1 MLRFNCG
8 RIGFLHFA
16 SWLAFSS
23 SPLRR
28 RRGGEPKP
36 SDRRQVTKQVGAQ
49 LHKKPNR
56 FASPRGPAPLQVRMR
71 CSEPF
76 FLPQFPIG
84 PSSKTLEHPTLAL
97 FWGFLST
104 FFFQKKLKKI
114 WFLPVLRTAVPW
126 IKNAL
131 VPERT
136 GGVLCD
142 LEWSGSRPQK

>member
-1 MLRFNCG
+1 MSNCKQAERSQHG
-8 RIGFLHFA
+8 LAHHLFMPSDRAGSGSFLALFISLLGSLSLLPHFG
-16 SWLAFSS
+16 
-23 SPLRR
+23 
-28 RRGGEPKP
+28 GGEPKP

-104 FFFQKKLKKI
+104 FFPKKI
-114 WFLPVLRTAVPW
+114 EE
-126 IKNAL
+126 NL
-131 VPERT
+131 VPSCAADC
-136 GGVLCD
+136 GPMD
-142 LEWSGSRPQK
+142 